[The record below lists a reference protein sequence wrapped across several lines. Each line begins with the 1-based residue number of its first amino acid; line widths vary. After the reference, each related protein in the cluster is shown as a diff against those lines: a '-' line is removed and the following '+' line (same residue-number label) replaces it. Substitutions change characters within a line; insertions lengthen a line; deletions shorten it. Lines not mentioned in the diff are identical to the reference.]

1 MATAGGSTRWPRSA
15 SHQVNRY
22 GGTLPSL
29 AIDRGFI
36 SDLAKMEKPIVKR
49 VTEVFDEF
57 DSATHTG
64 LHLEKIANARNPRF
78 RSIRIDQAWRG
89 IVLAPINGDVYTLL
103 KVLHHD
109 DAYAWAQRSNISVNT
124 ATGGIEIRDEAE
136 LDRRIPEM
144 EQSAKSAGTPIFKN
158 VSDGE
163 LTKLGVDQQVL
174 TFARTVTDSA
184 QLDAAK
190 SFLPET
196 QWDVLCGLA
205 AGFSPEE
212 VWADIGAAILHEPID
227 TEDIDAAI
235 LRSSERVVLVDGPDE
250 LMDVFA
256 YPFATW
262 RIYLHPT
269 QRAVVDA
276 AFRGPA
282 RVSGGPGTGKT
293 VVALHRANALA
304 TRGEGKVLVTTF
316 TSTLSDTLRAGL
328 DMLVDDEDADSCID
342 VSHVDRLAHKVF
354 RKEHGAPAMLGSED
368 EKALWAGLVGE
379 LGLSFNPTFLSE
391 EWRQVVLAR
400 GISTAD
406 AYLAAKRTGRGRALG
421 AAQRAQVWQAIW
433 EFESTLTRQGVWTH
447 ETIRRE
453 ATRLLDEQP
462 QKPFRHII
470 VDEAQDLSPDQWRLL
485 RAAVDEAPDD
495 IFIAGDTHQRIYD
508 NRVSLREV
516 GINIAGR
523 SSRLNINYRTTAEI
537 LGWSL
542 GLLRGEPIDDME
554 GGLDSIAGC
563 RSDVHGHPPR
573 LEGRDS
579 PDEEAKLIATSV
591 QAWIDGGISPSEIGI
606 AVRAKWSASKIEK
619 ALKAARIP
627 NVDLA
632 RASDDDDAVRVGTM
646 HRMKGLEFRC
656 MAVAGVNAKQVPAI
670 NAVTPIEDD
679 KQIHQQ
685 DLEREK
691 CLLFVACTRAREE
704 LLVTW
709 HGEPSPFLTAL
720 QQN

>member
-1 MATAGGSTRWPRSA
+1 MPT
-15 SHQVNRY
+15 
-22 GGTLPSL
+22 L
-29 AIDRGFI
+29 AIDKGFLK
-36 SDLAKMEKPIVKR
+36 DLGRLEKPVYNR

-57 DSATHTG
+57 DAATHTG

-89 IVLAPINGDVYTLL
+89 IVLAPVTGDVYTLL
-103 KVLHHD
+103 KVLPHD
-109 DAYAWAQRSNISVNT
+109 DAYAWAQRSNVSVNS

-136 LDRRIPEM
+136 LDRQIPEM
-144 EQSAKSAGTPIFKN
+144 EEAAKSAGTPIFAHVK
-158 VSDGE
+158 DGE
-163 LTKLGVDQQVL
+163 LTKLGIDEKVL
-174 TFARTVTDSA
+174 AFARTVTDAA

-196 QWDVLCGLA
+196 QWDALFGLA

-212 VWADIGAAILHEPID
+212 VWADLGAQILSDPVD

-235 LRSSERVVLVDGPDE
+235 LRSSDRVVLVSGPDE

-262 RIYLHPT
+262 RVYLHPT

-276 AFRGPA
+276 AYKGPG
-282 RVSGGPGTGKT
+282 RVTGGPGTGKT
-293 VVALHRANALA
+293 VVALHRAHMLA
-304 TRGEGKVLVTTF
+304 QRGDGKVLVTTF
-316 TSTLSDTLRAGL
+316 TSTLSQTLQSGL
-328 DMLVDDEDADSCID
+328 DMLVDDEEVESRIE
-342 VSHVDRLAHKVF
+342 VSHVDRIAHRVF
-354 RKEHGAPAMLGSED
+354 RKAHGAPHLLSAEE
-368 EKALWAGLVGE
+368 EKALWAGLIDE
-379 LGLSFNPTFLSE
+379 LGLTFTPVFLSE

-400 GISTAD
+400 RISTAD

-433 EFESTLTRQGVWTH
+433 EFEQALAQQGMWTH

-453 ATRLLDEQP
+453 ATRLLEESSE
-462 QKPFRHII
+462 KPFRHVII
-470 VDEAQDLSPDQWRLL
+470 DEAQDLSPDQWRLL
-485 RAAVDEAPDD
+485 RAAAAEAPDD

-563 RSDVHGHPPR
+563 KSYVHGRPPVLGGHPTA
-573 LEGRDS
+573 EA
-579 PDEEAKLIATSV
+579 EAKVIATYVKS
-591 QAWIDGGISPSEIGI
+591 WIDNGISPSEIAI
-606 AVRAKWSASKIEK
+606 AVRARWLTSKIES
-619 ALKAARIP
+619 ALRAAGIDS
-627 NVDLA
+627 VDLA
-632 RASDDDDAVRVGTM
+632 KAAEDDGAVRVGTM
-646 HRMKGLEFRC
+646 HRVKGLEFRC
-656 MAVAGVNAKQVPAI
+656 MCVAGVSAKQVPAA
-670 NAVTPIEDD
+670 NAVTPVEDD
-679 KQIHQQ
+679 RQSHQQ
-685 DLEREK
+685 DLERER

-720 QQN
+720 EKI

>member
-1 MATAGGSTRWPRSA
+1 
-15 SHQVNRY
+15 
-22 GGTLPSL
+22 
-29 AIDRGFI
+29 
-36 SDLAKMEKPIVKR
+36 
-49 VTEVFDEF
+49 
-57 DSATHTG
+57 
-64 LHLEKIANARNPRF
+64 
-78 RSIRIDQAWRG
+78 
-89 IVLAPINGDVYTLL
+89 
-103 KVLHHD
+103 
-109 DAYAWAQRSNISVNT
+109 
-124 ATGGIEIRDEAE
+124 
-136 LDRRIPEM
+136 
-144 EQSAKSAGTPIFKN
+144 
-158 VSDGE
+158 
-163 LTKLGVDQQVL
+163 
-174 TFARTVTDSA
+174 
-184 QLDAAK
+184 
-190 SFLPET
+190 
-196 QWDVLCGLA
+196 
-205 AGFSPEE
+205 
-212 VWADIGAAILHEPID
+212 VWADLGAEILHEPVD
-227 TEDIDAAI
+227 TEDLDAAI
-235 LRSSERVVLVDGPDE
+235 LRSHERVVLVDGPEE

-269 QRAVVDA
+269 QRVVVDA
-276 AFRGPA
+276 TFKGPA
-282 RVSGGPGTGKT
+282 RVTGGPGTGKT

-304 TRGEGKVLVTTF
+304 LRGEGKVLVTTF

-328 DMLVDDEDADSCID
+328 DMLVDDEDADSRID

-354 RKEHGAPAMLGSED
+354 RKEHGAPTMLGSED
-368 EKALWAGLVGE
+368 EKALWAGLVDE
-379 LGLSFNPTFLSE
+379 LGLSFKPTFLSE
-391 EWRQVVLAR
+391 EWRQIVLAR
-400 GISTAD
+400 RISAAD

-421 AAQRAQVWQAIW
+421 SAQRAQVWQAIW
-433 EFESTLTRQGVWTH
+433 EFEETLTRQGVWTH

-453 ATRLLDEQP
+453 ATRLLDEQT

-470 VDEAQDLSPDQWRLL
+470 IDEAQDLSPDQWRLL
-485 RAAVDEAPDD
+485 RAAVDEASDD

-573 LEGRDS
+573 LEGRGNADS
-579 PDEEAKLIATSV
+579 EAQLIASSV
-591 QAWIDGGISPSEIGI
+591 QAWIDSGISPSEIGI
-606 AVRAKWSASKIEK
+606 AVRAKWLTSNVER
-619 ALKAARIP
+619 ALKAARIATI
-627 NVDLA
+627 DLA
-632 RASDDDDAVRVGTM
+632 RASEDDDAVRIGTM

-656 MAVAGVNAKQVPAI
+656 MSVSGVSAKLVPAA

-679 KQIHQQ
+679 KQTHQQ

>member
-1 MATAGGSTRWPRSA
+1 MPT
-15 SHQVNRY
+15 
-22 GGTLPSL
+22 L
-29 AIDRGFI
+29 AIDKGFLA
-36 SDLAKMEKPIVKR
+36 DLGRLEKPVFKR

-89 IVLAPINGDVYTLL
+89 IVLAPNSGDVYTLL

-109 DAYAWAQRSNISVNT
+109 DAYAWAQRSNVSVNA

-136 LDRRIPEM
+136 LDRQIPEM
-144 EQSAKSAGTPIFKN
+144 QKSAAGGGSPLLAA

-163 LTKLGVDQQVL
+163 LTKLGIDDKVL
-174 TFARTVTDSA
+174 SFARTVTDPT
-184 QLDAAK
+184 QLEAAK
-190 SFLPET
+190 AFLPET

-205 AGFSPEE
+205 AGYTPEE
-212 VWADIGAAILHEPID
+212 VWAELGAAILEEPVD
-227 TEDIDAAI
+227 TEDLDAAI
-235 LRSSERVVLVDGPDE
+235 LRSRDRVVLVDGPEE

-262 RIYLHPT
+262 RVYLHPS

-276 AFRGPA
+276 AYKGPA
-282 RVSGGPGTGKT
+282 RVTGGPGTGKT
-293 VVALHRANALA
+293 VVALHRAHALA
-304 TRGEGKVLVTTF
+304 QRGDGKVLVTTF
-316 TSTLSDTLRAGL
+316 TSTLSDTLRLGL
-328 DMLVDDEDADSCID
+328 DMLIDDDAVDARID
-342 VSHVDRLAHKVF
+342 VSHVDKLAHRFF
-354 RKEHGAPAMLGSED
+354 RHEHGAPHMLGSED
-368 EKALWAGLVGE
+368 EKALWSGLIRE
-379 LGLSFNPTFLSE
+379 LGLNFTPVFLSE

-400 GISTAD
+400 RISTAD
-406 AYLAAKRTGRGRALG
+406 EYLAAKRTGRGRALG

-433 EFESTLTRQGVWTH
+433 EFEQTLTQQGMWTH
-447 ETIRRE
+447 ESIRRE
-453 ATRLLDEQP
+453 ATRILEGTTE
-462 QKPFRHII
+462 KPFRHII
-470 VDEAQDLSPDQWRLL
+470 IDEAQDLSPDQWRLL
-485 RAAVDEAPDD
+485 RAAVPAEPDD

-542 GLLRGEPIDDME
+542 GLLRGQPIDDME

-563 RSDVHGHPPR
+563 KSFVHGQPPT
-573 LEGRDS
+573 LEGCS
-579 PDEEAKLIATSV
+579 SSEAEAKLIAKTVKEWSENG
-591 QAWIDGGISPSEIGI
+591 IDLAEIGI
-606 AVRAKWSASKIEK
+606 AVRAKWSTSKIEQ
-619 ALKAARIP
+619 ALKLASLRS
-627 NVDLA
+627 VDLA
-632 RASDDDDAVRVGTM
+632 KADEDDDAVRVGTM

-656 MAVAGVNAKQVPAI
+656 VVVAGVSAKLVPAV

-679 KQIHQQ
+679 KQTHQQ
-685 DLEREK
+685 DLERER

-709 HGEPSPFLTAL
+709 HGEPSPFLAAL
-720 QQN
+720 ESK

>member
-1 MATAGGSTRWPRSA
+1 MPT
-15 SHQVNRY
+15 
-22 GGTLPSL
+22 L
-29 AIDRGFI
+29 AIDKGFI
-36 SDLAKMEKPIVKR
+36 TDLSKMEKAVAKR
-49 VTEVFDEF
+49 VAEVFDEF
-57 DSATHTG
+57 DAATHTG

-89 IVLAPINGDVYTLL
+89 IVLAPATGDVYTLL

-109 DAYAWAQRSNISVNT
+109 DAYAWAQRSNVSVNS

-136 LDRRIPEM
+136 LDRQVPERA
-144 EQSAKSAGTPIFKN
+144 EAAKNAGTPIFAHVK
-158 VSDGE
+158 DGE
-163 LTKLGVDQQVL
+163 LTKLGIDEKVL
-174 TFARTVTDSA
+174 AFARTVTDAA

-196 QWDVLCGLA
+196 QWDVLFGLA
-205 AGFSPEE
+205 AGFTPEE
-212 VWADIGAAILHEPID
+212 VWTDLGAQILSEPVD
-227 TEDIDAAI
+227 TADIDAAI
-235 LRSSERVVLVDGPDE
+235 LRSSDRVVLVSGPDE

-262 RIYLHPT
+262 RVYLHPT

-276 AFRGPA
+276 AYKGPA
-282 RVSGGPGTGKT
+282 RVTGGPGTGKT
-293 VVALHRANALA
+293 VVALHRAHRLA
-304 TRGEGKVLVTTF
+304 QRGDGKVLVTTF
-316 TSTLSDTLRAGL
+316 TSTLSETLQSGL
-328 DMLVDDEDADSCID
+328 NMLVDDEEAESRIE
-342 VSHVDRLAHKVF
+342 VSHVDRIAHRVF
-354 RKEHGAPAMLGSED
+354 RKTHGAPHLLGAED
-368 EKALWAGLVGE
+368 EKALWAGLIGE
-379 LGLSFNPTFLSE
+379 LGLSFTPVFLSE

-400 GISTAD
+400 RISTAD
-406 AYLAAKRTGRGRALG
+406 DYLAAKRTGRGRALG

-433 EFESTLTRQGVWTH
+433 EFEQTLTQQGVWTH

-453 ATRLLDEQP
+453 ATRLLEESWD
-462 QKPFRHII
+462 KPFRHII
-470 VDEAQDLSPDQWRLL
+470 IDEAQDLSPEQWRLL
-485 RAAVDEAPDD
+485 RAAVPEAADD

-563 RSDVHGHPPR
+563 KSYVHGQPPELSGHP
-573 LEGRDS
+573 GADA
-579 PDEEAKLIATSV
+579 EATFIASSV
-591 QAWIDGGISPSEIGI
+591 KDWIDSGIAPSEIGI
-606 AVRAKWSASKIEK
+606 AVRAKWLTSKIEH
-619 ALKAARIP
+619 ALRAAGIDS
-627 NVDLA
+627 VDLA
-632 RASDDDDAVRVGTM
+632 KASDDNDAVRVGTM

-656 MAVAGVNAKQVPAI
+656 MCAAGVSAKLVPAA

-679 KQIHQQ
+679 KQTHQQ
-685 DLEREK
+685 DLERER

-709 HGEPSPFLTAL
+709 HGDPSPFLTAL
-720 QQN
+720 EKN

>member
-1 MATAGGSTRWPRSA
+1 MP
-15 SHQVNRY
+15 
-22 GGTLPSL
+22 L
-29 AIDRGFI
+29 AIDKGFLK
-36 SDLAKMEKPIVKR
+36 DLGKLEKPVYNR

-57 DSATHTG
+57 DTATHTG

-89 IVLAPINGDVYTLL
+89 IVLAPVTGDVYTLL

-109 DAYAWAQRSNISVNT
+109 DAYAWAQRSNVSVNS

-136 LDRRIPEM
+136 LDRQIPEGT
-144 EQSAKSAGTPIFKN
+144 EAAKNAGTPIFAHIK
-158 VSDGE
+158 DGE
-163 LTKLGVDQQVL
+163 LTMLGIDEKVL
-174 TFARTVTDSA
+174 AFARTVTDAA

-196 QWDVLCGLA
+196 QWDVLFGLA

-212 VWADIGAAILHEPID
+212 VWADLGAQILNDPVD

-235 LRSSERVVLVDGPDE
+235 LRSSDRVVLVSGPNE

-262 RIYLHPT
+262 RVYLHPT

-276 AFRGPA
+276 AYKGPA
-282 RVSGGPGTGKT
+282 RVTGGPGTGKT
-293 VVALHRANALA
+293 VVALHRANMLA
-304 TRGEGKVLVTTF
+304 KRGNGKVLVTTF
-316 TSTLSDTLRAGL
+316 TSTLSENLQSGL
-328 DMLVDDEDADSCID
+328 DMLVDDEEVESRIE
-342 VSHVDRLAHKVF
+342 VSHVDRIAHRVF
-354 RKEHGAPAMLGSED
+354 RKTHGAPQLLGSED
-368 EKALWAGLVGE
+368 EKALWAGLIDE
-379 LGLSFNPTFLSE
+379 LGLTFTAVFLAE

-400 GISTAD
+400 RISTAD

-433 EFESTLTRQGVWTH
+433 EFEQTLTQQAVWTH

-453 ATRLLDEQP
+453 ATRLLEESSA
-462 QKPFRHII
+462 KPFRHII
-470 VDEAQDLSPDQWRLL
+470 IDEAQDLSPDQWRLL
-485 RAAVDEAPDD
+485 RAAVAEAPDD

-563 RSDVHGHPPR
+563 KSYVRGQPPTLNGHQNA
-573 LEGRDS
+573 EA
-579 PDEEAKLIATSV
+579 EAKFVAASV
-591 QAWIDGGISPSEIGI
+591 KDWINSGITPSEIGI
-606 AVRAKWSASKIEK
+606 AVRAKWLTSKIEH
-619 ALKAARIP
+619 ALKAVGFDS
-627 NVDLA
+627 VDLA
-632 RASDDDDAVRVGTM
+632 KATDGDDAVRVGTM

-656 MAVAGVNAKQVPAI
+656 MCVAGVGAKVMPAA

-679 KQIHQQ
+679 KQTHRQ
-685 DLEREK
+685 DLERER

-704 LLVTW
+704 LLITW

-720 QQN
+720 ETN